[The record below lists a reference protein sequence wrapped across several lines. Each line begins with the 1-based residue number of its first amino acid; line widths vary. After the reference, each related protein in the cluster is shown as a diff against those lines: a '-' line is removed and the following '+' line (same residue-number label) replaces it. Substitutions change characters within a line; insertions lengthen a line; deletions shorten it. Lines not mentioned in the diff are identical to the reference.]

1 MFCHRNLHNEPCV
14 GTRLYIYTAHQ
25 LHGSRGQRPELR
37 YWIPNQS
44 MGGVR
49 DLSVSCISDTALLAQ
64 GWLYEPGLYGHLAPL
79 YRPGSYPS
87 IGRGRGDLIGAS
99 VTQSTPGEIL
109 AVLASSVLPG
119 PVLRRTVLR
128 PTVLRPSVLFPA
140 QKVART
146 KICLDK
152 NVHARGPSVQILSV
166 FFVH

>member
-1 MFCHRNLHNEPCV
+1 M
-14 GTRLYIYTAHQ
+14 Q

-49 DLSVSCISDTALLAQ
+49 DWSVSCISDTALLAQ
-64 GWLYEPGLYGHLAPL
+64 GWLYRLQTRLISK
-79 YRPGSYPS
+79 YR
-87 IGRGRGDLIGAS
+87 RGRSDLIGAS

-128 PTVLRPSVLFPA
+128 PTVLRPSVLFPFEPLLYIRFET
-140 QKVART
+140 VT
-146 KICLDK
+146 
-152 NVHARGPSVQILSV
+152 ILPPILLESTAAT
-166 FFVH
+166 HQLRR